1 MLGNATSNTPDDE
14 YGDDEVGYLGCVI
27 CIIEATGEQ
36 WSMAWGQR
44 KTRGLVGAACI
55 GSARRRGGCWRE
67 MGDVNLW
74 KV

>member
-36 WSMAWGQR
+36 WPMAWGKR

-55 GSARRRGGCWRE
+55 GSARRRGWLLGGRW
-67 MGDVNLW
+67 DVNLW

>member
-36 WSMAWGQR
+36 WPMAWG
-44 KTRGLVGAACI
+44 
-55 GSARRRGGCWRE
+55 
-67 MGDVNLW
+67 
-74 KV
+74 